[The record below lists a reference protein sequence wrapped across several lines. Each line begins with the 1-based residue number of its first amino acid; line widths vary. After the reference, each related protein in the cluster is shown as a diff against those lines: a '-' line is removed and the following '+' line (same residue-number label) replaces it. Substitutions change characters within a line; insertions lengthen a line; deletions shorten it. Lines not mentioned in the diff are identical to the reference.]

1 MDDDVCAIMVE
12 PVQGEGGMTP
22 ATPEFLEHCRKL
34 CDQHDA
40 LLIFDEVQSG
50 VGRTG
55 QLYAISTW
63 RHPGYL
69 IQRKALGCGFPMG
82 AMLTRAP
89 IAKVHP
95 WNPRHHQWG

>member
-1 MDDDVCAIMVE
+1 
-12 PVQGEGGMTP
+12 MTP

-55 QLYAISTW
+55 QLYAYQHYGVTPDILSSA
-63 RHPGYL
+63 
-69 IQRKALGCGFPMG
+69 KALGCGFPMG
-82 AMLTRAP
+82 AMLTRAE
-89 IAKVHP
+89 IAKVLTPGTHGTTSGVIRWP
-95 WNPRHHQWG
+95 ARWVMPLCTR